1 VNIRQNEAAGFV
13 GIESG
18 GFDTCPKA
26 LEQVK
31 RSDSNFSFDLCQQFQ
46 LLTPSAYFCVGRIV
60 GRFVRRS
67 IWLACH
73 SKLVL
78 PLWKSVKD

>member
-1 VNIRQNEAAGFV
+1 LNFATNGDSAGMEINE
-13 GIESG
+13 SKKPMK
-18 GFDTCPKA
+18 T
-26 LEQVK
+26 LERVK